1 MTKTY
6 IHLILSTLIIL
17 FLVSCKQKTVKTI
30 EKKTTHKYFLASDTT
45 KGALNVDISVEI
57 PVCFDNETILDSV
70 RNEVIRNLFGNSYVS
85 LPNKLIV
92 ERFSAD
98 LSKEY
103 KQTNSS
109 ILEQMD
115 DSTTFYSFNNEH
127 FLEGFSLL
135 NDKNIYSYGISRYV
149 FMGGAHGLSTLTYI
163 NFDMKTGRKITEDDL
178 FSTGFVSKLSE
189 IIKARI
195 IEQSTE
201 DKDIKPILN
210 LESTDY
216 WIEAIKPNGN
226 FYITDESINY
236 VFNPYEIA
244 PYYMGQTEVII
255 PFIRLSGL
263 LKANSVISQ
272 IVNND
277 AIL

>member
-1 MTKTY
+1 M
-6 IHLILSTLIIL
+6 
-17 FLVSCKQKTVKTI
+17 
-30 EKKTTHKYFLASDTT
+30 
-45 KGALNVDISVEI
+45 DISVEI
-57 PVCFDNETILDSV
+57 PVCFDNEIILDSV
-70 RNEVIRNLFGNSYVS
+70 RNEIIRNLFGNSYVA

-92 ERFSAD
+92 EKFSAD

-115 DSTTFYSFNNEH
+115 STALYSFNNEH
-127 FLEGFSLL
+127 ILEGFSLL
-135 NDKNIYSYGISRYV
+135 NDKDIYSYGISRYV

-178 FSTGFVSKLSE
+178 FLTGFVSTLSE
-189 IIKARI
+189 ILKVRI
-195 IEQSTE
+195 VEQSVE

-216 WIEAIKPNGN
+216 WVEAIKPNGN

-244 PYYMGQTEVII
+244 PYYMGQTEVVI

>member
-1 MTKTY
+1 MKKTY
-6 IHLILSTLIIL
+6 ILLILSTLTIL
-17 FLVSCKQKTVKTI
+17 FLGSCKQKTVKTI
-30 EKKTTHKYFLASDTT
+30 EKKATNRYFLAKDTT

-57 PVCFDNETILDSV
+57 PVCFDNEAILDSV

-115 DSTTFYSFNNEH
+115 DSTTLYSFNNEH
-127 FLEGFSLL
+127 ILEGFSLL

-163 NFDMKTGRKITEDDL
+163 NFDMKTGRRITEDDL
-178 FSTGFVSKLSE
+178 FLTGFVSKLSE
-189 IIKARI
+189 ILKARI
-195 IEQSTE
+195 VEQSTE

-210 LESTDY
+210 LESSDY

-244 PYYMGQTEVII
+244 PYYMGQTEVVI

-263 LKANSVISQ
+263 LKPNSVISE

>member
-1 MTKTY
+1 MKKTY
-6 IHLILSTLIIL
+6 ILLILSTLTIL
-17 FLVSCKQKTVKTI
+17 FLGSCKQKTVKTI
-30 EKKTTHKYFLASDTT
+30 EKKATNRYFLAKDTT

-57 PVCFDNETILDSV
+57 PVCFDNEAILDSV

-115 DSTTFYSFNNEH
+115 DSTTLYSFNNEH
-127 FLEGFSLL
+127 ILEGFSLL

-163 NFDMKTGRKITEDDL
+163 NFDMKTGRRITEDDL
-178 FSTGFVSKLSE
+178 FLTGFVSKLSE
-189 IIKARI
+189 ILKARI
-195 IEQSTE
+195 VEQSTE

-244 PYYMGQTEVII
+244 PYYMGQTEVVI

-263 LKANSVISQ
+263 LKPNSVISE